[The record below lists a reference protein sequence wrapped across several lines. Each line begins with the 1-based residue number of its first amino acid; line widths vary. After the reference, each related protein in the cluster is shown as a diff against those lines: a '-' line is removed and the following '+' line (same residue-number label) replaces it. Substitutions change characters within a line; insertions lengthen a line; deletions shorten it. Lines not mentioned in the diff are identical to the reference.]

1 MRLSEQKCL
10 IIAHVIPSIASSI
23 FFRKCFWI
31 RGTSRN
37 VGKRTSADW
46 AKYNVSPFAKL
57 IRSHA
62 RPLTVTRW
70 ISRRSK
76 VIGTGPI
83 RAHDQVLHGRRSV
96 PASHLRGAD
105 EGTHALHTYPWC
117 RDPLHKFQALRRS

>member
-23 FFRKCFWI
+23 FFRKCLWI

-46 AKYNVSPFAKL
+46 AKYSVSPFEKL

-70 ISRRSK
+70 ISLRWLASGRGIMVSAIRCAANRYIRNVGTSRLEDRSEIVRRMDGRQERAVHSNQA
-76 VIGTGPI
+76 IGN
-83 RAHDQVLHGRRSV
+83 
-96 PASHLRGAD
+96 
-105 EGTHALHTYPWC
+105 
-117 RDPLHKFQALRRS
+117 